1 MNKNKK
7 YFSVLSS
14 AALGVLIASAVS
26 STASAK
32 VTDYVAKDA
41 SGRTISFNL
50 DALLK
55 DYENKFST
63 GTSPMFD
70 EYMKDAANLVAF
82 KDDKTGLVSAKTVLD
97 AYTDA
102 VIKDGGKTFVLDTV
116 TEAAKDADLAKDV
129 TIGYECKADGTV
141 DAVTPVDPS
150 KVVKSVSA
158 ITATTNAGTVATL
171 PSTVSVTLG
180 DGTTKDV
187 AITWSAAATTAST
200 YATTGT
206 VTVSGT
212 LADYNNYAV
221 SATVTV
227 NGVLGVQSVTPI
239 NASQLVVTFNQAV
252 DKTTAEN
259 PGSYTINGVAGD
271 AAASANTLIPTAGL
285 IGGAKLQA
293 DEKTVILTLNQTNVV
308 YAKNKALAVV
318 VNGVQGKNDSSKVVS
333 NYASSVIL
341 NDTVAPTIASVT
353 SKAITTTTVVK
364 VKFSEP
370 VKLDASAVYKINGEA
385 ATPAADTDD
394 LYTVDLTTTTPLIAG
409 QSYTLDIYNIPDT
422 ADTILSVA
430 KSNKVTATQSFT
442 VAKQD
447 STKGLQSATVSD
459 DNKIVLMFADDMDKT
474 SVEAVGNIKLLD
486 EKGTALTAGT
496 DFAVA
501 QDSKDKKKATL
512 TIDNSSADLYK
523 DVNTRKLTLIVTDA
537 VKDSLGNKAPVV
549 NQAVTLTKDTVAP
562 KATSARVLKN
572 AAGDVTGFE
581 VTYDANL
588 KVSTPITTAIRAINA
603 SGKEITTGLGLG
615 TSTGAVVA
623 TDQNKLTVSFTAVT
637 MTSDISGQ
645 IKLILPEIATLVDD
659 STQANKA
666 VATTLNVDLGAS
678 DSTGLKAAIA
688 NGVGDNKY
696 TVTFNKAVDASSAI
710 NTQNYKL
717 NGVVIPTTSVVTYD
731 PSTKI
736 ATIEVPASFATKDD
750 TSAML
755 TVSSVK
761 SYDGTEALAATAGKV
776 TLVDKV
782 APVLSSAVLNADNT
796 LTITFDEKLGTAPV
810 IGDLDIKVNGT
821 TITVAGTPA
830 IAVTAGVGSDAGK
843 YTINLNGL
851 IKYDGTSKTYLDLN
865 ADGTV
870 DPTEPVFATSDITTK
885 ADNLLKNNALV
896 TSITVGTKA
905 TGALT
910 AADAASTPN
919 KAKNGVVITVK

>member
-1 MNKNKK
+1 M
-7 YFSVLSS
+7 
-14 AALGVLIASAVS
+14 SAVKGINL
-26 STASAK
+26 TK
-32 VTDYVAKDA
+32 IGV
-41 SGRTISFNL
+41 GRNRNTLS
-50 DALLK
+50 
-55 DYENKFST
+55 
-63 GTSPMFD
+63 
-70 EYMKDAANLVAF
+70 
-82 KDDKTGLVSAKTVLD
+82 
-97 AYTDA
+97 
-102 VIKDGGKTFVLDTV
+102 
-116 TEAAKDADLAKDV
+116 
-129 TIGYECKADGTV
+129 
-141 DAVTPVDPS
+141 
-150 KVVKSVSA
+150 SVSA
-158 ITATTNAGTVATL
+158 ITATTNAGAVPTLPTTVKATL
-171 PSTVSVTLG
+171 S
-180 DGTTKDV
+180 DGTIVDA
-187 AITWSAAATTAST
+187 AITWSAAATSAAT
-200 YATTGT
+200 YATAGT
-206 VTVSGT
+206 VTVTGT

-259 PGSYTINGVAGD
+259 AANYTINGVAGD
-271 AAASANTLIPTAGL
+271 DGTSPTLIATAGL

-341 NDTVAPTIASVT
+341 NDTVAPTVASVT

-430 KSNKVTATQSFT
+430 KTNKVTATQSFT

-447 STKGLQSATVSD
+447 STKGLQSATTSD

-474 SVEAVGNIKLLD
+474 SVETAGNIKLLD

-496 DFAVA
+496 DFVVA

-588 KVSTPITTAIRAINA
+588 KVSTPTTTTIRAINA
-603 SGKEITTGLGLG
+603 SGKEITTGLGLAA
-615 TSTGAVVA
+615 STGAVVA
-623 TDQNKLTVSFTAVT
+623 TDQNKLTVSFTAVA

-688 NGVGDNKY
+688 NGAGDNKY

-755 TVSSVK
+755 TVSGVK

-796 LTITFDEKLGTAPV
+796 LTITFDEKLGVAPV
-810 IGDLDIKVNGT
+810 IGDLDVKVNGT
-821 TITVAGTPA
+821 AITTSGTPT

-851 IKYDGTSKTYLDLN
+851 IKVIGGSTVLDIDNDGT
-865 ADGTV
+865 ADA
-870 DPTEPVFATSDITTK
+870 TEPVFATSDITAN

-905 TGALT
+905 TGTLT
-910 AADAASTPN
+910 AADAAGVPN
-919 KAKNGVVITVK
+919 TAKNGVVITVK